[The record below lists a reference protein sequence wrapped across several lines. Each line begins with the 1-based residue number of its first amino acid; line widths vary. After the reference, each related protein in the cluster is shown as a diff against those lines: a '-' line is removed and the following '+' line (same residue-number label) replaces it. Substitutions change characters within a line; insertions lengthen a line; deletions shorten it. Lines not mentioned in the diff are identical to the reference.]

1 MSQKVKG
8 GGGSDTQK
16 CRDEPL
22 TDTDRT
28 RNNSSTPVF
37 TSELTSVV
45 LTWSRCVR
53 GVMGHTPLPRLS
65 KIVSALYPP
74 PTPDCV
80 T

>member
-37 TSELTSVV
+37 TSELTNVV
-45 LTWSRCVR
+45 LTWSRCVC
-53 GVMGHTPLPRLS
+53 GVMGHTPLTRPFSKWEDRDKLGFLGYLS
-65 KIVSALYPP
+65 
-74 PTPDCV
+74 
-80 T
+80 